1 MHKFIKIIL
10 NKAEYRFASI
20 KEATVQMRLHIAIIF
35 MIYCFAGTATLA
47 QRHEL
52 GLFGGGS
59 YYIGDINPKKHFA
72 LTQPSFGLIYRYNMN
87 PNWAMR
93 FNIYQGKVESSDA
106 EIRYNQP
113 RNLSFRSN
121 ITEIALGL
129 ELNFFEYKTGDR
141 KRPASPFIFA
151 GLGYFKFNPQAELD
165 GQWYDLQPLG
175 TEGQGTTSYPD
186 KKPYT
191 LGSFSIP
198 FGVGAKFSFGKT
210 ACIAMEWGMRKT
222 FTDYLDDISTTY
234 ADPLILSAE
243 NSPTAAQLA
252 DRTIFGPGEEPVSN
266 VGKQRGDSSTND
278 WYSFAGITVTFKIN
292 TRKDICEGMSRSK
305 RKYKDYKYD

>member
-1 MHKFIKIIL
+1 
-10 NKAEYRFASI
+10 
-20 KEATVQMRLHIAIIF
+20 MRLYIVLFSVMLFFSGLSAD
-35 MIYCFAGTATLA
+35 A

-59 YYIGDINPKKHFA
+59 YYVGDINPKKQFA
-72 LTQPSFGLIYRYNMN
+72 QTQPSFGLIYRYNLN

-93 FNIYQGKVESSDA
+93 FNVYQGKVESSDA
-106 EIRYNQP
+106 VIRYNQP

-121 ITEIALGL
+121 ITEIALGM

-141 KRPASPFIFA
+141 KRLASPFIFA
-151 GLGYFKFNPQAELD
+151 GLGYFKFNPEAEFD
-165 GQWYDLQPLG
+165 GKWYDLQPLG

-186 KKPYT
+186 RKPYT

-198 FGVGAKFSFGKT
+198 FGIGAKFSIGKT
-210 ACIAMEWGMRKT
+210 VCIGMEWGMRKT

-234 ADPLILSAE
+234 ADPLILAAE
-243 NSPTAAQLA
+243 NTPVAAQLA
-252 DRTIFGPGEEPVSN
+252 DRTIFGPTDEPVSN

-278 WYSFAGITVTFKIN
+278 WYSFAGITVTFKIK
-292 TRKDICEGMSRSK
+292 TSRESCEGMSSSR
-305 RKYKDYKYD
+305 RKYRDYKYD